1 MIKLNTLARG
11 VGMVLLVAASA
22 GISGCSEKN
31 AVVGYYNVD
40 RLESEAVQIKAL
52 ENEATVKLKEKQAEI
67 DAVKSARIKKANEN
81 IKENEKI
88 LSEAQKNALAK
99 AQAAAKASREAKKKQ
114 SQEKK

>member
-1 MIKLNTLARG
+1 MRTEQNVTS
-11 VGMVLLVAASA
+11 VGHRTAKKE
-22 GISGCSEKN
+22 IS
-31 AVVGYYNVD
+31 
-40 RLESEAVQIKAL
+40 
-52 ENEATVKLKEKQAEI
+52 KEKQAEI